1 MGQVSCCLESE
12 ALYQET
18 RKVSIIVVF
27 LHSGQISVKQ
37 DVFYYLLSI
46 IPNIVMAQYEDSG
59 FLG

>member
-18 RKVSIIVVF
+18 RKVSIIVVL

-46 IPNIVMAQYEDSG
+46 IPNIVAQYEDSG